1 MKFLN
6 GYIALILLFLFSV
19 IIGASIWEIFYAEF
33 TDGFMPFITV
43 FSAAVWVFLIFYLF
57 KNFKT
62 LDSKVLSKWV
72 VGFVF
77 LFFFNVLVEQIV
89 LPFLDLDDTPKND
102 IYFQI
107 WWICVLFW
115 FLFGWVI
122 LKKNKVKII

>member
-62 LDSKVLSKWV
+62 LDSKVLLKWV
-72 VGFVF
+72 VGFGF

-122 LKKNKVKII
+122 LKKTSSK

>member
-62 LDSKVLSKWV
+62 LDSKVLLKWV

-122 LKKNKVKII
+122 LKKTSSK

>member
-62 LDSKVLSKWV
+62 LDSKVLLKWGL
-72 VGFVF
+72 GFGF
-77 LFFFNVLVEQIV
+77 LFFFNVLVEQIA

>member
-62 LDSKVLSKWV
+62 LDSKVLLKWV

-77 LFFFNVLVEQIV
+77 LFFFNVLVEQIA
-89 LPFLDLDDTPKND
+89 LLFLDLDDTPKND

>member
-62 LDSKVLSKWV
+62 LDSKVLLKWG
-72 VGFVF
+72 VGFGV